1 MLKPQGKGKLS
12 KRDGEKGGFPVFPL
26 SWGGSTGFKES
37 GYLSNATLNF
47 LALLGWNEGV
57 EQEIYSLNELK
68 QRFDIDRVNKSG
80 ARFDVE
86 KLKWFNH
93 HYIQQASNA
102 SLAATLQDTQA
113 ALNTTNLEALEHF
126 VGLVKERESFISDIY
141 TNNTYFFESPSS
153 YDPKAL
159 KKQIKEDTPA
169 LLAGLA
175 AKLQTIEDFKSA
187 GLSDCLSSYCE
198 EKNIGL
204 GRVMA
209 PVRLSLVG
217 ALKGPS
223 IYEIMAFIGKE
234 SSLKRIDNL
243 IQHTS

>member
-1 MLKPQGKGKLS
+1 MSKSAKALS
-12 KRDGEKGGFPVFPL
+12 QTSTPTTPIFEPPL
-26 SWGGSTGFKES
+26 
-37 GYLSNATLNF
+37 
-47 LALLGWNEGV
+47 
-57 EQEIYSLNELK
+57 
-68 QRFDIDRVNKSG
+68 
-80 ARFDVE
+80 
-86 KLKWFNH
+86 
-93 HYIQQASNA
+93 
-102 SLAATLQDTQA
+102 
-113 ALNTTNLEALEHF
+113 
-126 VGLVKERESFISDIY
+126 
-141 TNNTYFFESPSS
+141 S

-169 LLAGLA
+169 LLTGLA
-175 AKLQTIEDFKSA
+175 TKLKNVEDFESA
-187 GLSDCLSSYCE
+187 GLSDCLASYCE

-234 SSLKRIDNL
+234 PSIQRIDNL